1 MEHFV
6 YMHDLIQFIST
17 GMAVQTYSVKRNTI
31 NFSSTW
37 KKKYFVLKRFREA
50 VHLFY
55 YDNKPKTSREEPKG
69 MTDYLLN
76 DFIQVMVRTVHKTQ

>member
-1 MEHFV
+1 MTLFNLFPQAWLYKHN
-6 YMHDLIQFIST
+6 QS
-17 GMAVQTYSVKRNTI
+17 KRKTV